1 MYVMKDIKDIN
12 IFSNLLIVVLV
23 VKMKFKSLVRILVL
37 VAVVFLP
44 TQSYAEKIAYVDAR
58 RLIDEAPQGK
68 AEIKSLE
75 ENFSSRN
82 RDLKARIEEFELR
95 QAELQKNAVL
105 MSSDELQIKTN
116 EMRDLQRELQ
126 REQQIYN
133 EDYTRSRNQ
142 GLARL
147 EKLISEVII
156 EMAIKEELDL
166 VVQQAVYASRNIDF
180 TDRVLEE
187 LGRAYKQ

>member
-1 MYVMKDIKDIN
+1 
-12 IFSNLLIVVLV
+12 
-23 VKMKFKSLVRILVL
+23 MKFKSFVRILALAVVVL
-37 VAVVFLP
+37 VP
-44 TQSYAEKIAYVDAR
+44 MQSYAEKVAYVDAR

-68 AEIKSLE
+68 DEIKSLE
-75 ENFSSRN
+75 EAFSSRN

-95 QAELQKNAVL
+95 QSELQKNAVI

-116 EMRDLQRELQ
+116 EMRDLQRALQ
-126 REQQIYN
+126 REQTIYN

-187 LGRAYKQ
+187 LSKAYKQ

>member
-1 MYVMKDIKDIN
+1 M
-12 IFSNLLIVVLV
+12 VLV

-187 LGRAYKQ
+187 LGRVYNQ

>member
-187 LGRAYKQ
+187 LGRVYNQ

>member
-1 MYVMKDIKDIN
+1 MYVMKDIRDIK
-12 IFSNLLIVVLV
+12 IFSNLLIVILV